1 MTERIV
7 RIERAPTG
15 IASVVLDRPAARNA
29 LNPEL
34 IGAVTTAFKTLSGDA
49 AVRGIVVMGAG
60 PAFCAGADL
69 NWMRAVRG
77 QTEAE
82 IAADARRLQEM
93 YQAIARC
100 AKPTLARVHGAAF
113 AGGLGIVAACDI
125 VVAHV
130 STRFCLSEV
139 RLGILPAIIA
149 PFLLPKI
156 GASWFRYLA
165 LTAATADGQL
175 ARTMGLVHEV
185 AANDAELDAR
195 VEAHAE
201 LLLGAAPSAIAHCKE
216 MIDDLVA
223 HPEQALLDDEMLR
236 LNAHA
241 RASADGQEGIA
252 AFLERRKTRWSAAK
266 A

>member
-1 MTERIV
+1 MADQNV
-7 RIERAPTG
+7 RIERAPNG
-15 IASVVLDRPAARNA
+15 IATVVLDRPAARNA
-29 LNPEL
+29 MNPEL
-34 IGAVTTAFKTLSGDA
+34 IGAVTEAFKTLSGDA
-49 AVRGIVVMGAG
+49 AVRGIVVAG
-60 PAFCAGADL
+60 TGPVFCAGADL
-69 NWMRAVRG
+69 NWMRAVSG
-77 QTEAE
+77 QTETE

-93 YQAIARC
+93 YRAIAGSL
-100 AKPTLARVHGAAF
+100 KPTLARVHGAAF

-165 LTAATADGQL
+165 LTAATVDGQL

-195 VEAHAE
+195 VSAHID
-201 LLLGAAPSAIAHCKE
+201 LILGAAPSAVAHCKE
-216 MIDDLVA
+216 MIDDLIA
-223 HPEQALLDDEMLR
+223 HPEQALLNDEMLR

-241 RASADGQEGIA
+241 RASAEGQEGIA
-252 AFLERRKTRWSAAK
+252 AFLERRKPGWLAAHR
-266 A
+266 